1 MFKPSPEN
9 YPPYFQNY
17 IDQVPDQELLAG
29 FTHQL
34 PLIEKLLKAI
44 TEEKS
49 LHAYAP
55 GKWSLK
61 DLLQHITDT
70 ERIFCFR
77 ALCFARNEKNNIAGF
92 DENAYSASVVT
103 TARSWQD
110 LSVEFLAVR
119 RATTLLFKSFYP
131 ETLTRMGIANNNP
144 TSVASMGYIT
154 LGHVYHHMKIIEE
167 RYL

>member
-9 YPPYFQNY
+9 YPPYFQQY
-17 IDQVPDQELLAG
+17 IDQVPEEELLAG
-29 FTHQL
+29 FTRQL
-34 PLIEKLLKAI
+34 PLIEALLKAVP
-44 TEEKS
+44 EEKS

-55 GKWSLK
+55 DKWTLK
-61 DLLQHITDT
+61 DLMQHIIDT

-77 ALCFARNEKNNIAGF
+77 ALCFARKEKNNIAGF
-92 DENAYSASVVT
+92 DENAYAASVVT
-103 TARSWQD
+103 TSRTWQD
-110 LSVEFLAVR
+110 LSAEFLAVR
-119 RATTLLFKSFYP
+119 KATTLLFKSFST
-131 ETLTRMGIANNNP
+131 EALTRMGSANNIP